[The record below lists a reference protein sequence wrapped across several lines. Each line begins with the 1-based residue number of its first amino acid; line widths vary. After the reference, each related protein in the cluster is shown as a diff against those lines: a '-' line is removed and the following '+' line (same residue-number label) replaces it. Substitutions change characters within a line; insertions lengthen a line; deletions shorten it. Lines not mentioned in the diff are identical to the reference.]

1 MARIINRLS
10 PKFCQNAKPRGE
22 PSPSGKWTTYYAD
35 GGGLYLVCTASSDGL
50 INRSWSFKFEIG
62 GDSKA
67 GRKGR
72 RREAGLGPLYD
83 IPLAKAREKAA
94 ELRGML
100 REGVDPLDAKL
111 ARQREQALE
120 RARSVTFKDDAEA
133 YQRLHEK
140 GWTPL
145 HARQWRTS
153 VATYAYPKLGSM
165 LVADI
170 TSADVLRVIEPIW
183 IEKNVTAGRVLD
195 RIGVVLDYSTAR
207 QHRAGDNP
215 AASCRAVLPKA
226 SKVAKVENFEAV
238 PYQQIGAVM
247 AVLREIDTLPAIAL
261 RFAVLC
267 ASRANEILSCEWG
280 AIDLGPAKAWTIPAE
295 KMKAR
300 REHRVPL
307 SAAAVEILKA
317 LPRQGERP
325 FPIERRSMRKVLARV
340 SPGATVHGMRATFK
354 TWATE
359 QTSFPKILAEAALAH
374 RLGSDK
380 TEESYLRGDLFAKRR
395 RLMEEWAKFCGKPLP
410 AAAKVAGGN
419 VVTIAGA
426 RS

>member
-10 PKFCQNAKPRGE
+10 PRFVMNAKPQGK
-22 PSPSGKWTTYYAD
+22 PSPSGKWTTYYCD
-35 GGGLYLVCTASSDGL
+35 GGGLHLVCTASSDGL
-50 INRSWSFKFEIG
+50 VNRSWSFKYELG
-62 GDSKA
+62 GDSRE

-72 RREAGLGPLYD
+72 RREMGLGPLYD
-83 IPLAKAREKAA
+83 VPLAKARERAA

-100 REGVDPLDAKL
+100 RAGTDPLDAEL
-111 ARQREQALE
+111 ARKREQALA
-120 RARSVTFKDDAEA
+120 RAKFATFKDDAEA

-140 GWTPL
+140 GWTRL
-145 HARQWRTS
+145 HAQQWRAS
-153 VATYAYPKLGSM
+153 VATHVYPKIGAM
-165 LVADI
+165 LVSDI
-170 TSADVLRVIEPIW
+170 TSADVLRVVEPLW
-183 IEKNVTAGRVLD
+183 ITKNVTAGRILD

-207 QHRAGDNP
+207 QHRMGDNP
-215 AASCRAVLPKA
+215 AGSCRAVLPKA
-226 SKVAKVENFEAV
+226 SKVTTVENFAAV
-238 PYQQIGAVM
+238 PYQRIGALM
-247 AVLREIDTLPAIAL
+247 AALREIDTLPSIAL

-307 SAAAVEILKA
+307 SSAAVELLKA

-374 RLGSDK
+374 RLGGDQ
-380 TEESYLRGDLFAKRR
+380 TEQSYLRGDLFNKRR
-395 RLMEEWAKFCGKPLP
+395 RLMEEWAKFCSSLP
-410 AAAKVAGGN
+410 VAAKAPGGN